1 MNLIY
6 FNYKVNE
13 KEIIVLI
20 FKEVS
25 FVKFKSKTKNYKV
38 KFSFLCSFGVSIKRD
53 FLLIFLN
60 FKFGIFFP
68 NLHFARFAVEF

>member
-38 KFSFLCSFGVSIKRD
+38 KFPFLCSFAVSIKE
-53 FLLIFLN
+53 IFC
-60 FKFGIFFP
+60 
-68 NLHFARFAVEF
+68 